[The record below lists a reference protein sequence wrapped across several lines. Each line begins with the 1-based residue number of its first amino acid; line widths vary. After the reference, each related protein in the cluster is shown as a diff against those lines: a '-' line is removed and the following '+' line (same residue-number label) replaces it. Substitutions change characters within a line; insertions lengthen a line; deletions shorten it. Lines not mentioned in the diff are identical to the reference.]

1 METTR
6 DEVLK
11 KFNELL
17 DETIERGNNK
27 EMQLTRCMF
36 NQAVEFL
43 TDLDMDLSK
52 EFVERFEGVLNY
64 NNFLTEGESR
74 RILLSF
80 LNQDGSKG
88 AHWKDPDLF
97 FKKLQSCG
105 KELEER
111 PYYNKWAL
119 YVTANMYSSD
129 HHNDIIKWVGGDLD
143 KYFEA
148 CVDFS
153 YSQLTDKDRPEWV
166 RWYFHIN

>member
-11 KFNELL
+11 RLNEIL

-43 TDLDMDLSK
+43 TDLDIDLSK

-88 AHWKDPDLF
+88 AH
-97 FKKLQSCG
+97 
-105 KELEER
+105 
-111 PYYNKWAL
+111 
-119 YVTANMYSSD
+119 
-129 HHNDIIKWVGGDLD
+129 
-143 KYFEA
+143 
-148 CVDFS
+148 
-153 YSQLTDKDRPEWV
+153 
-166 RWYFHIN
+166 

>member
-1 METTR
+1 
-6 DEVLK
+6 
-11 KFNELL
+11 
-17 DETIERGNNK
+17 
-27 EMQLTRCMF
+27 MQLTRCMF

-43 TDLDMDLSK
+43 TDLDIDLSK
-52 EFVERFEGVLNY
+52 EFVERFEGILNY

-88 AHWKDPDLF
+88 AHWKDPDVF
-97 FKKLQSCG
+97 FKKLHSCG
-105 KELEER
+105 KEPEER

-129 HHNDIIKWVGGDLD
+129 HHNDIIKWVGDDSD